1 MLKIF
6 IDRPVLSTVI
16 SILIVVLGI
25 LGLMSLPIEQYP
37 NIAPPT
43 VRVSAN
49 YSGANA
55 DVVMNSVVIPLEEQI
70 NGVEGM
76 TYMTSTAS
84 NNGSASIVV
93 YFEQDVDPDMATVN
107 VQNLVNQA
115 SSQLPGEVTLSGVT
129 VRKQQ
134 TDNVLRISC
143 SSTNPEHD
151 QQFIQN
157 YVDINILPQ
166 IQRISGVGDASV
178 MGARSYSMRIWL
190 KPDVMAS
197 YGITPQEIQQLLSDQ
212 NVEAAPG
219 TLGQNSDQTFQYPL
233 RYTGRL
239 KSAEE
244 FGNIILRS
252 SDGYILRL
260 SEVADVELGSLN
272 YSVLSTTDGR
282 PAVSINVSQT
292 ANSNAHDLINRV
304 KAELDE
310 ASKDFPPGF
319 ELTYMSDAN
328 EFLNAS
334 IQKVV
339 STLLE
344 AFVLVFLVVLLFL
357 QNFRT
362 TLIPTIAI
370 PVAIIGS
377 FFVLQLLGFSVNL
390 LTLFALVL
398 AIGIV
403 NDDAIVVV
411 EAVHAQLEKG
421 AKNAREASV
430 QTMKEIAPAIVS
442 ITLVMAAI
450 FIPVSFIGGT
460 SGVFYKQFGLTLAA
474 AIIISAINALTLSPS
489 LSARFLRVGHGEQEN
504 PGGDE
509 GKKKPTV
516 KNLVK
521 RFLDFFNSSFEK
533 LTLQYEK
540 TLRFLGKKKHRW
552 ITVAMIVTFSLVL
565 FGMMRLIPTGF
576 VPQEDSG
583 EVILMITLP
592 PGSSLERA
600 DTIVHQVADL
610 SASIPEIGNVSTI
623 TGINFMSGIGS
634 SYGTVMYKLVP
645 WNDRKRSVSDIVTV
659 LKERTD
665 SIIGAQFMIFAAPTL
680 RGFGLA
686 SGVDL
691 KMQDRTGGDINDFY
705 AVTQE
710 FLREL
715 QESDEILMASTT
727 FNPNF
732 PQKQI
737 DVNVA
742 KVMEAGL
749 SMNDVLSTLQ
759 VYIGS
764 LYTSNISLF
773 GKSYRVIL
781 QASPEY
787 RSKMDDLDS
796 YYVKTAS
803 GEMSPITE
811 FFTVTDVTGPQ
822 SISRYNL
829 YTSMDVTI
837 IPNSAE
843 GYSTGNVINLVDRMS
858 EKLPEGYTYEYSGM
872 TREEVKSGSQT
883 LMIFALSLIFVFLL
897 LAALY
902 ESYILPFAVILSL
915 PVGLAGVFIFLWLF
929 GVHQGITNNIYVQIS
944 LIMLIGLLAK
954 NAILI
959 VEYAIQR
966 RAQGMHI
973 VEAAVTGAVARFR
986 PILMTSFTFIVA
998 LIPLVLA
1005 TGAGAVGN
1013 RSVGLS
1019 AVGGMLVGTVLGVL
1033 VIPSLYIIFQTL
1045 QDKFSSSGLV
1055 NTNEEKIN
1063 KTKNDEKK

>member
-1 MLKIF
+1 MLKTF
-6 IDRPVLSTVI
+6 IDRPVLATVI

-25 LGLMSLPIEQYP
+25 IGLVSLPIEQYP

-43 VRVSAN
+43 VRVSAT

-55 DVVMNSVVIPLEEQI
+55 DVVMNSVVIPLEESI

-84 NNGSASIVV
+84 NSGSASINI
-93 YFEQDVDPDMATVN
+93 YFEQSIDPDMATVN

-115 SSQLPGEVTLSGVT
+115 SSQLPQEVTLSGVT

-134 TDNVLRISC
+134 TDNVLRISV
-143 SSTNPEHD
+143 SSSNPDHD

-178 MGARSYSMRIWL
+178 MGAMTYSMRIWL
-190 KPDVMAS
+190 RPDVMAS
-197 YGITPQEIQQLLSDQ
+197 YGITPQEIEQLLSDQ

-219 TLGQNSDQTFQYPL
+219 ELGQNSDQTFQYPL
-233 RYTGRL
+233 KYTGRL
-239 KSAEE
+239 KSTEE
-244 FGNIILRS
+244 FEDIILRS
-252 SDGYILRL
+252 SDGHVLRL

-272 YSVLSTTDGR
+272 YSVKTTTDGK
-282 PAVSINVSQT
+282 PAVSISVSQT

-310 ASKDFPPGF
+310 ASANFPPGF
-319 ELTYMSDAN
+319 KLTYMSDAN

-334 IQKVV
+334 IKKVV

-370 PVAIIGS
+370 PVAIIGA
-377 FFVLQLLGFSVNL
+377 FFVLQLLGFSINL

-411 EAVHAQLEKG
+411 EAIHAKLEHG
-421 AKNAREASV
+421 VTNAREAAI

-442 ITLVMAAI
+442 ITLVMASI

-489 LSARFLRVGHGEQEN
+489 LSAQFLRMKHGEKEKTDDGEHQ
-504 PGGDE
+504 
-509 GKKKPTV
+509 KKFTV
-516 KNLVK
+516 QRLVK
-521 RFLDFFNSSFEK
+521 WFLGLFNLYFAK
-533 LTLQYEK
+533 LTTHYEK
-540 TLRFLGKKKHRW
+540 TLHFLGKKKHRW
-552 ITVAMIVTFSLVL
+552 ITVAMIVLFSIVL
-565 FGMMRLIPTGF
+565 FGLMRQIPTGF

-600 DTIVHQVADL
+600 DTIAHYVADL
-610 SASIPEIGNVSTI
+610 SENIPEIANKATI

-634 SYGTVMYKLVP
+634 SYATVMYKLTP
-645 WNDRKRSVSDIVTV
+645 WSKRKRTMADLVTY
-659 LKERTD
+659 LKEQTD
-665 SIIGAQFMIFAAPTL
+665 SIIGAQFMIFGSPTL

-686 SGVDL
+686 SGVEM

-705 AVTQE
+705 TVTQD

-715 QESDEILMASTT
+715 QATNEILIASTT

-737 DVNVA
+737 DVDVP

-749 SMNDVLSTLQ
+749 SMDDVLSTLQ

-764 LYTSNISLF
+764 LYISNITLY
-773 GKSYRVIL
+773 GKTYRVIL
-781 QASPEY
+781 QASPQH
-787 RSKMDDLDS
+787 RSKLDDLNS
-796 YYVKTAS
+796 YYIKTAS
-803 GEMSPITE
+803 GEMAPITS

-837 IPNSAE
+837 IPNSAA
-843 GYSTGNVINLVDRMS
+843 GYSTGSVINTVERMS
-858 EKLPEGYTYEYSGM
+858 TNLPEGYTYEYSGM
-872 TREEVKSGSQT
+872 TREEVLSGSQT
-883 LMIFALSLIFVFLL
+883 MMIFTLSLIFVFLL
-897 LAALY
+897 LSALY
-902 ESYILPFAVILSL
+902 ESYIIPFAVILSL
-915 PVGLAGVFIFLWLF
+915 PVGLGGVFIFLWLF
-929 GVHQGITNNIYVQIS
+929 GVNQGVTNNIYVQIS

-959 VEYAIQR
+959 VEYAMQR
-966 RAQGMHI
+966 RAQGMSL
-973 VEAAVTGAVARFR
+973 VDAAVTGAVARFR

-998 LIPLVLA
+998 LIPLVIA

-1019 AVGGMLVGTVLGVL
+1019 AVGGMLVGTVLGIL

-1045 QDKFSSSGLV
+1045 QDKFSSLGLV
-1055 NTNEEKIN
+1055 NIKEETTP
-1063 KTKNDEKK
+1063 KTKHDEKQ